1 MFFAP
6 FDPRPVAVAGAEE
19 KEARRGQMGF
29 LERWL
34 FVASGTVLRNRFR
47 RHLLVV
53 YLLVLHGLLLVL
65 PGGVGGG
72 APSPARIEVGA
83 GGDHVMP

>member
-1 MFFAP
+1 
-6 FDPRPVAVAGAEE
+6 
-19 KEARRGQMGF
+19 MGF

-34 FVASGTVLRNRFR
+34 FLASGTVLRNRFR

-72 APSPARIEVGA
+72 GVQGIEVGT
-83 GGDHVMP
+83 GGDHLMP

>member
-1 MFFAP
+1 
-6 FDPRPVAVAGAEE
+6 
-19 KEARRGQMGF
+19 MGF

-34 FVASGTVLRNRFR
+34 FTASGTVLRNRFR

-65 PGGVGGG
+65 PGGVGG
-72 APSPARIEVGA
+72 APPSPSIEGGT
-83 GGDHVMP
+83 GGDHLMP